1 MWLVIKYAFVLVLKV
16 YLGGVMA
23 LMVICMGKG
32 KIGLKKALNAL
43 SEKCIYV
50 LDFWLTKVYI

>member
-1 MWLVIKYAFVLVLKV
+1 MWLVIKYALVLVLKA

-43 SEKCIYV
+43 SEKCVYMY
-50 LDFWLTKVYI
+50 LTFARHNL